1 MVAYGPASTRPKSAT
16 RSPLSAP
23 PDSAPAPVGVATA
36 SPRRPATASAVG
48 GDPGA
53 RGNDTWIL
61 YPQSLLFGTLGA
73 CTGHIIEIWRHL
85 TYGEPTY
92 LRHPVRVISIRRA
105 QLEDDGTLGQLDAAT
120 WTDDVSPTPAPP
132 VGTEFFNERTRPDDV
147 LVAVI
152 DGNVIGYAKLGRSS
166 ALPSHQHVLD
176 VNGLTVD
183 PSRQRLGAGR
193 ALIEAA
199 VEEARK
205 RGARKLSLRVL
216 GGNTS
221 ARRLYEACGF
231 VVEGLLRDEFLLG
244 GRYVDDV
251 FMARYLVSGQ

>member
-1 MVAYGPASTRPKSAT
+1 
-16 RSPLSAP
+16 
-23 PDSAPAPVGVATA
+23 
-36 SPRRPATASAVG
+36 VG
-48 GDPGA
+48 GDPGS
-53 RGNDTWIL
+53 RGRDTWIL
-61 YPQSLLFGTLGA
+61 YPQSLFFGTLGA
-73 CTGHIIEIWRHL
+73 GTGRIIEIWRHL
-85 TYGEPTY
+85 TFGEPTY

-105 QLEDDGTLGQLDAAT
+105 QLGDGEILEQLDAAT
-120 WTDDVSPTPAPP
+120 WTDDVSPAPAPA
-132 VGTEFFNERTRPDDV
+132 VGTGFFNERTRPDDV

-152 DGNVIGYAKLGRSS
+152 DGLVVGYAKLGRSS

-183 PSRQRLGAGR
+183 PSRRRLGAGR
-193 ALIEAA
+193 QLVEAA

-205 RGARKLSLRVL
+205 RGARKCSLRVL

-231 VVEGLLRDEFLLG
+231 VVEGLLRDEFLLR

-251 FMARYLVSGQ
+251 FMARYLVNEEPVPHTEGRAPNG